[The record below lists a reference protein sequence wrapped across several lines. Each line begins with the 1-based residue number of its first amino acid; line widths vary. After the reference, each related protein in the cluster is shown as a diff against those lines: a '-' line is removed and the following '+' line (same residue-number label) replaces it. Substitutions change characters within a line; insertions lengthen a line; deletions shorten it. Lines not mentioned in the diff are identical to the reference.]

1 MSVVARL
8 PPLVAVIVT
17 GPPTPT
23 PATRPVEETFAIL
36 GSADDQLMPVHVAVG
51 PAESMS
57 IIDSWVVWH
66 EVIRSVGALIAN
78 EVDTGNRGTLISCPP
93 PHAINANSGVIAE
106 IGRMDQPR

>member
-36 GSADDQLMPVHVAVG
+36 GSADDQLSGRPRRRAG
-51 PAESMS
+51 
-57 IIDSWVVWH
+57 
-66 EVIRSVGALIAN
+66 R
-78 EVDTGNRGTLISCPP
+78 VDVDHR
-93 PHAINANSGVIAE
+93 
-106 IGRMDQPR
+106 